1 MKKERISMRS
11 LIHWLS
17 AFTFLFSITA
27 CQTIRPTTAQAPPP
41 LWAGDSVLRVTVTSQ
56 GYNFHRP
63 WQQRRPITRRA
74 IGAIVPGHRILVT
87 GLLVANARYIEL
99 ETIDTRE
106 KLRASVDVVDYEAN
120 LALLKPENP
129 EFLAGRKPLAL
140 TEREIADGD
149 DLTIW
154 QVKPNGDIISSI
166 GQVISV
172 EISAYTTGNFFLT
185 YRLSNS
191 LQYRFDNLTLPVVK
205 GRTLAGL
212 VLPADEIGQT
222 ISVIAAPVISHF
234 LQDARSDTYQGFP
247 LAGFR
252 YGPTLD
258 PQLRRYIDLPSDQS
272 GIYIQKVIKGGP
284 ADRAGLKSGDVVT
297 HIAGKNVSNTGQFDH
312 PVYGQTSLSHLIR
325 TQHFAGDTVE
335 MGIVRGSELMTLN
348 VQLDHRRPDE
358 YLVPPYVVDQAPR
371 FQIVAGLVFQE
382 LSMSYLREYGKN
394 WHSRAPVHLL
404 YYNQNQDYLHGDQR
418 EKIVI
423 ISSVIPT
430 SYTIGYEQLAN
441 LVVQKINGKPI
452 GKLADITPALDHPLD
467 GFHKI
472 EVDQH
477 PNVIF
482 LDPGEIGA
490 IHDLIRKRYR
500 IPVPNP

>member
-1 MKKERISMRS
+1 MRAIIFWLLALS
-11 LIHWLS
+11 LV
-17 AFTFLFSITA
+17 ITLAA
-27 CQTIRPTTAQAPPP
+27 CQSAMPTTDQAPPP

-56 GYNFHRP
+56 GYHFHRP
-63 WQQRRPITRRA
+63 WQQRRPVTRRA
-74 IGAIVPGHRILVT
+74 IGVIVPDGRVLVT

-106 KLRASVDVVDYEAN
+106 KHRASVDVVDYEAN
-120 LALLKPENP
+120 LALLKPESP
-129 EFLAGRKPLAL
+129 EFLAGRHPLPLAK
-140 TEREIADGD
+140 REVTAGD

-166 GQVISV
+166 GKVISI
-172 EISAYTTGNFFLT
+172 EMNAYTQGNYFLT

-191 LQYRFDNLTLPVVK
+191 LQYRFDNLTLPVVR

-212 VLPADEIGQT
+212 VLPSNDAGQT
-222 ISVIAAPVISHF
+222 INVIATPVISHF
-234 LQDARSDTYQGFP
+234 LEDARGVTYQGFP

-258 PQLRRYIDLPSDQS
+258 PQLRRYISLPDDRS

-284 ADRAGLKSGDVVT
+284 SGRAGLKAGDVVT
-297 HIAGKNVSNTGQFDH
+297 HIAGIDISNTGQFDH
-312 PVYGQTSLSHLIR
+312 PIYGQTSLSHLIR
-325 TQHFAGDTVE
+325 TQHFVDDTVK
-335 MGIVRGSELMTLN
+335 MRIVRNGEAMTLD
-348 VQLDHRRPDE
+348 VQLDHRQPYE
-358 YLVPPYVVDQAPR
+358 YLVPPYIIDQAPR
-371 FQIVAGLVFQE
+371 HQIVGGLVFQE

-404 YYNQNQDYLHGDQR
+404 YYNQNQDYLNGDKR

-423 ISSVIPT
+423 ISGIIPT

-441 LVVQKINGKPI
+441 LVVSKINGNPI
-452 GKLADITPALDHPLD
+452 GKLADIMPALDHPLD

-472 EVDQH
+472 EVEQH

-482 LDPGEIGA
+482 LDPEELES
-490 IHDLIRKRYR
+490 IHDVIRQRYR
-500 IPVPNP
+500 IPVQTP